1 MKVTTHLVSDYQYN
15 NINESGNE
23 LPMDMYPA
31 GEKEAFS
38 PTQALLGALASCA
51 AVDIVQMMK
60 KKRWQV
66 DDLVIETVG
75 TRRDEN
81 PKYFT
86 AITQT
91 FKLVSPDADEEGFR
105 KSVMLAVDKYC
116 SVASTLRDDINVT
129 IVTEVHRQPIR

>member
-1 MKVTTHLVSDYQYN
+1 MKVTTHFVSDYQYN

-38 PTQALLGALASCA
+38 PTQALLGALAACA

-60 KKRWQV
+60 KKRRQV

-75 TRRDEN
+75 TRREEA

-91 FKLVSPDADEEGFR
+91 FTLVSPDADEESFR
-105 KSVMLAVDKYC
+105 KVVLLAVDKYC
-116 SVASTLRDDINVT
+116 SVASSLRDDIDMS
-129 IVTEVHRQPIR
+129 IRTEVLREPIR